1 MFNGLFNKINFSG
14 HLKNSRTP
22 RKGASWDK
30 AFAAGGWFLTN
41 LSSIHISAVTETCS
55 QTDIQNI
62 RDIQNYKYDKKRQTS
77 WSVILIFLI
86 EILSKF

>member
-30 AFAAGGWFLTN
+30 AIAADCWFLTDLPSN
-41 LSSIHISAVTETCS
+41 HISAVTEICS
-55 QTDIQNI
+55 QTDIQYI
-62 RDIQNYKYDKKRQTS
+62 RDIQNYK
-77 WSVILIFLI
+77 
-86 EILSKF
+86 